1 MSLSYPTQALCTT
14 NMALTD
20 PRVQGPPGCLLD
32 LPWDLT
38 VVHLKQ
44 PKHLLPNPFLPGPP
58 SHVLHHWGQNLGHL
72 GCSSLLTHPAT
83 ADPLEY
89 PQTHSPCPGPCL
101 SFPSQ
106 ILLQLPPWSL
116 VSPLP
121 SSLHIQPR
129 DLLKQTELPA
139 TLLRTLPRSPPCPQ
153 DKVQAYTGLPGPWW
167 STLSTSLVPELPPYN
182 LDPATLRVVSQL
194 PCLSLTPGPLHKP
207 FSWTQETVRHR
218 G

>member
-139 TLLRTLPRSPPCPQ
+139 TLLRTLPRSPRALRTKSRPTRVFQAPGGLPCP
-153 DKVQAYTGLPGPWW
+153 PPW
-167 STLSTSLVPELPPYN
+167 
-182 LDPATLRVVSQL
+182 SQNS
-194 PCLSLTPGPLHKP
+194 PLTI
-207 FSWTQETVRHR
+207 WTQPLCAQFPSCPVFLSPQALCTC
-218 G
+218 